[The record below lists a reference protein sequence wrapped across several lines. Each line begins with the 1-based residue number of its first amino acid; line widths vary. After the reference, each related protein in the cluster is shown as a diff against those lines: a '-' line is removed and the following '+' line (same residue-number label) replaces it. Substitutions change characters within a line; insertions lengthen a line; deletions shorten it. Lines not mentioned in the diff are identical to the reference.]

1 MPKETFKIEGTG
13 TLDIS
18 QIKSSINQIQSTF
31 SKIKLDDNLS
41 KSFKE
46 TFNELENQINKFNS
60 KMEQGFQTKGDV
72 TGLEK
77 NVKTINNLLKQL
89 DNNLNEVKKVNL
101 DENIK
106 ISSKTLNT
114 LKTLDTQID
123 NVQQSI
129 NTLNA
134 SKLQQ
139 VVDALGQLK
148 TKGAKTAGQGILEA
162 FNSSDIKKA
171 IELTDE
177 LIATQQ
183 RYENQVKKSGKSTT
197 NIKANLTALGQLKD
211 VFDDLTSESK
221 KFNDSIDQL
230 NTQKTQLLS
239 SEVTNLKT
247 DFEQAAN
254 SAEQL
259 GNAIRQQANASVDAA
274 DSQRILNNELDEV
287 RGNLTNFFSLANGID
302 LFRDAVRS
310 AIDTIKELD
319 ATMTEA
325 ATVTDFS
332 VADMWDRLPSYS
344 QEASALGA
352 KINDLYAAT
361 TLYLQQGLEANEA
374 QAVGIETMKMSR
386 IASMDAAAGTDL
398 MTAALRGFNMEL
410 NEVSAQRINDVYS
423 ELAAVTAADT
433 AEIGTAMS
441 KTASIASSANMEFE
455 VTAALLSQIIETT
468 REAPETA
475 GTAMK
480 TIIARFTEVKELF
493 DQGLLEGTD
502 SEGQEISINKIDTAL
517 QTVGISLKDFLTG
530 ARGLDDILLELA
542 SKWDGLDLA
551 TQRYIATTAAGSRQ
565 QSRFLAMMGD
575 YDRTMQLVDAAYN
588 STGASQEQFEK
599 TLDSLEA
606 KLNQLKNA
614 WDLFTMGIANNQL
627 IKGAIDLLTDFI
639 NGINNLADSLG
650 PVGGAITR
658 VIAAFL
664 GFQVVK
670 NVLQN
675 VFSGL
680 VNTFSTSA
688 LEKKAARAGM
698 TVAERFNEGL
708 ERGFSKTTFD
718 GAIEAKIKMDNIN
731 EASNQLK
738 QLIKNADN
746 GIVSLEQ
753 FGDRVNYVF
762 SSIKGDSAAIQ
773 TLGNSLKTDLLN
785 QLESFNNTADPA
797 FKQLKQTIESLA
809 NASSLDEIKQKIQ
822 QINQEVAQLN
832 KTSGA
837 NLNLKIDSK
846 SVKTIN
852 KDFSDLTTKTAQA
865 ASGISDFGSLLSHFG
880 GAVGKVGLQI
890 TGLGSIFMDLV
901 GVVGTVKGLF
911 DGLAASS
918 AVTLASITSLLGPII
933 AVAAALAAVAA
944 IGFAS
949 WYFSEGE
956 TLKRQLKE
964 AQELTEATASAAEDA
979 QAAYDEVIS
988 AFDSYHTARDAL
1000 SDLTE
1005 GTYEWKE
1012 ALLEVNSQVLDLIA
1026 KYPELAQYVTR
1037 GENGNLEISEEGENQ
1052 LIERQQ
1058 RSVAATT
1065 TANLS
1070 AQVSEKQAQQDQTYY
1085 DLQQLINKNSYAG
1098 IAANSKE
1105 VLDLYNTNPDAFV
1118 ANKTF
1123 NASNLSSATDEELIG
1138 LFKQYVV
1145 PMAGASGLEEY
1156 LKYDAQTNSYDVKEG
1171 YEKEVA
1177 DALRDS
1183 NSNAGN
1189 YLAYTA
1195 GYQDLTLYSDELF
1208 KLADGMVSN
1217 AQGLINIAPQL
1228 GEFSAATLEAESTI
1242 DGLIDTMLSTNVDS
1256 NVLNDEF
1263 GDSLTDAYSDIVKE
1277 SMRTDVSDL
1286 AQQLKDENDLGQL
1299 QDMYADVFEIPKDQI
1314 NENIR
1319 EDEEALANAIASFQI
1334 SESYATKIEEIF
1346 DTISKATDQSA
1357 KTAAQN
1363 MFTAISGNF
1372 EQMSEESKQALM
1384 DLDTSD
1390 ADALFEY
1397 VSNIM
1402 SSLGYTINDSGII
1415 EELGISLEDLTNH
1428 FGNAIDRL
1436 RQEEVS
1442 VNDALGLQIA
1452 KNGTFR
1458 QTNNSQDVLSDLIQL
1473 DTQQKSNIASLAEQI
1488 RAGLGGASSSNFM
1501 EGAIEIYA
1509 DGTKAAQEAME
1520 GIFLDV
1526 DFSNPI
1532 QAFGALQEAIQST
1545 ESDVSA
1551 LGQSMLITSGD
1562 AVSTASQF
1570 QYFLKSADFSEM
1582 NDQLEDFVE
1591 ENGKITPDNVEEL
1604 ANSCSSLKQMLD
1616 QTGISAST
1624 AAGIINGIYVGDL
1637 GIDDL
1642 TDSLIIALSAF
1653 GKFDSVVD
1661 NAFNTIENFDPG
1673 RDTGEIG
1680 DWVNEAADTVIEMY
1694 DNGEYGNEQLQNY
1707 LKLLFG
1713 EDQWDAALLA
1723 ADGKLDQVEGQFVD
1737 RLRILEGN
1745 LYGAWHELASSEQ
1758 YQTQLSEYNA
1768 AQGTNIQ
1775 ISELSDGSIELLT
1788 NGATT
1793 DQVVQGLMEAY
1804 NISKEYAEMLLTDFY
1819 NFSGD
1824 LKTELAANDWAAGI
1838 SDYVKAREV
1847 TTMSTNAKG
1856 QTSQVTTPV
1865 FSDKEIRT
1873 IAAQTGQTE
1882 FDIWS
1887 DIANELGVVTTGL
1900 TSVSQIQSAI
1910 GEKGKVIKLLDSEGN
1925 LLEIGAIKE
1934 QLNTTFG
1941 SESMNGLWIGAFAGL
1956 REEGTIALEDIQATL
1971 SSLGLDDATIAKLTG
1986 EAVQAMRASGDDTTI
2001 TVNGVEISEEE
2012 EASLSTSMQTT
2023 LENGAENADMSIL
2036 GDTISE
2042 AITSGITGTDD
2053 STWFSGLS
2061 TAAQTN
2067 IESAYTIISG
2077 KSEEIASAVSED
2089 TEAMSSSYADATQ
2102 SMSDSMSTAAGL
2114 INGSLTSI
2122 SDQATTSKGSVDNLQ
2137 TSISN
2142 LTGKTVT
2149 VKANLSTNYSGF
2161 RLAGNTFSVE
2171 WFASG
2176 STGLKKDTLGVV
2188 GDGGG
2193 PELIL
2198 SKDGNVRLGGVGGAE
2213 LTQLE
2218 KGDQIYTA
2226 KETKDL
2232 LGGKTNVD
2240 IPKFATGYRKPNSQT
2255 QTGWSGSSSSSSSS
2269 SSGSSYT
2276 PPSSSSSSASSVAEE
2291 EEEIWENTFDWL
2303 YNLTEKI
2310 SEALRE
2316 QTRIE
2321 RQYNKILKDRFGTS
2335 ADLLQNV
2342 YDQIAALEYQAEL
2355 EKEMIERRT
2364 EEMNKLMKDNSDL
2377 NKYAIYNWD
2386 AQTIEINWDE
2396 IDKVTDVDLGERIED
2411 YISELEE
2418 IQDELDQAND
2428 SLFDIEDSLED
2439 LEDIGKEDFFDFE
2452 NRVMDAL
2459 VNYYQEQIDELS
2471 LIDESINDT
2480 NSKLINSI
2488 QNSVNQMRQQR
2499 ENERTEEELAEKERR
2514 LAYLRQDTSGANQLE
2529 IKQLEEEL
2537 AQGQESY
2544 TDSLV
2549 DQKIQELQ
2557 DQNDYAAE
2565 QRQLQIELAQAALDT
2580 AQQNGDLWKNVQE
2593 LIKSGTDSLGKLITG
2608 SQLDQI
2614 LKRAESWEALSNMQK
2629 MEWLKGIEQALK
2641 VSGQYY
2647 EKETDDVYGVS
2658 YDPNADYTAL
2668 ILDMLASGNIDYHQ
2682 LAVWEQQRN
2691 AKIINEGLDYPLRFE
2706 YIDYLDDFDPNVDYM
2721 QRIMDYLA
2729 EGDYLMAAISQ
2740 YQRNRKI
2747 KELGLDYDLEYDLY
2761 PYLFLNDGNNPFL
2774 DYRDYVVDYE
2784 GYRPEKPYTLDTYS
2798 SGYNLRTSV
2807 MPTYG
2812 TETYYQNSGDNYYEV
2827 HIQVDS
2833 LSNDYDVDQ
2842 LARKV
2847 EQQINENAR
2856 YRNVN
2861 AINRLR

>member
-77 NVKTINNLLKQL
+77 NVKTINSLLKQL
-89 DNNLNEVKKVNL
+89 DNNLSEVKKVNL

-106 ISSKTLNT
+106 ISSKTLNA
-114 LKTLDTQID
+114 LKTLDTEIE

-129 NTLNA
+129 NALNA

-139 VVDALGQLK
+139 VVNALGQLK

-162 FNSSDIKKA
+162 FNSNDIEKA
-171 IELTDE
+171 IQLTDE

-183 RYENQVKKSGKSTT
+183 RYESQVKKSGKSTT
-197 NIKANLTALGQLKD
+197 NIEANLTALGQLKD

-247 DFEQAAN
+247 DFEQASN

-274 DSQRILNNELDEV
+274 NSQRILNNELDEV
-287 RGNLTNFFSLANGID
+287 KGNLTNFFSLANGID

-344 QEASALGA
+344 EEASALGA

-410 NEVSAQRINDVYS
+410 NEVSAQRVNDVYS

-433 AEIGTAMS
+433 EEIGIAMS

-542 SKWDGLDLA
+542 SKWDSLDLA

-599 TLDSLEA
+599 TLDSLES

-680 VNTFSTSA
+680 VNTFSTSG
-688 LEKKAARAGM
+688 LETRAQKAGM
-698 TVAERFNEGL
+698 SVGERWRQGVENGASKLDLNKNLDEALKKINILRNTQKRLTIFGDSQHGLLDKSFNSLVDNVEGL
-708 ERGFSKTTFD
+708 FGPLERVD
-718 GAIEAKIKMDNIN
+718 GAIASVGTSLREDLLSQLSKVRGNGESTFNGLRQSIERLGDVTSLDQLKTSLQEVQAEAKALNETMAMQNTGRAVHFSFNANSVTKIN
-731 EASNQLK
+731 S
-738 QLIKNADN
+738 
-746 GIVSLEQ
+746 G
-753 FGDRVNYVF
+753 
-762 SSIKGDSAAIQ
+762 
-773 TLGNSLKTDLLN
+773 LKT
-785 QLESFNNTADPA
+785 TA
-797 FKQLKQTIESLA
+797 KV
-809 NASSLDEIKQKIQ
+809 
-822 QINQEVAQLN
+822 VAQ
-832 KTSGA
+832 TATG
-837 NLNLKIDSK
+837 I
-846 SVKTIN
+846 T
-852 KDFSDLTTKTAQA
+852 DL
-865 ASGISDFGSLLSHFG
+865 GSLLSAFG
-880 GAVGKVGLQI
+880 GTAAKVGSQI
-890 TGLGSIFMDLV
+890 TGLGIMFGDIV
-901 GVVGTVKGLF
+901 GIIGTVKGV
-911 DGLAASS
+911 LA
-918 AVTLASITSLLGPII
+918 TLKVQAELTGVSLGAMLIPILG
-933 AVAAALAAVAA
+933 VAAALAALAG
-944 IGFAS
+944 IGFAA
-949 WYFSEGE
+949 WYFSD
-956 TLKRQLKE
+956 
-964 AQELTEATASAAEDA
+964 AQKTAREMEKLQTATEAADAAAEEA
-979 QAAYDEVIS
+979 TKAYEDLVS
-988 AFDSYHTARDAL
+988 AFDSYNNAVTALDEL
-1000 SDLTE
+1000 VV
-1005 GTYEWKE
+1005 GTQEWKQ
-1012 ALLEVNSQVLDLIA
+1012 ALMEVNQQVLSLLDS
-1026 KYPELAQYVTR
+1026 YPELAQYVTR
-1037 GENGNLEISEEGENQ
+1037 GENGQLQISEEGQQVSTQSKLDAQNAAFSMQANTSINQ
-1052 LIERQQ
+1052 LQFDYEQDVKRVQKQLDSISLGGSYDIQNLVGLYEENPNIFARREFTSSDYSSASANELVQLATQYFGKLNTGLELNQFMERDENGALRVIEGMQDEL
-1058 RSVAATT
+1058 VAALSQGAP
-1065 TANLS
+1065 TAAAYQL
-1070 AQVSEKQAQQDQTYY
+1070 E
-1085 DLQQLINKNSYAG
+1085 QLIG
-1098 IAANSKE
+1098 
-1105 VLDLYNTNPDAFV
+1105 
-1118 ANKTF
+1118 
-1123 NASNLSSATDEELIG
+1123 
-1138 LFKQYVV
+1138 
-1145 PMAGASGLEEY
+1145 SG
-1156 LKYDAQTNSYDVKEG
+1156 Q
-1171 YEKEVA
+1171 
-1177 DALRDS
+1177 
-1183 NSNAGN
+1183 
-1189 YLAYTA
+1189 AYM
-1195 GYQDLTLYSDELF
+1195 YSDELSTLANTYSMDINELANLEGAIAGLSSAALSTEESIEGLTNTMIGNKIDPSILEDELGQQITDIF
-1208 KLADGMVSN
+1208 TNVAAQDRENEIELEASELRSKFSKEELQDLYAEALEIGPEQIDESIRDNKELLSEAIAADNYSGEIASQVTEFYDNIVQKGSESAKTFLDILSQNFDDLKDIDLESLSTDEQQQKFLEKVASDLGYVTESGAADIERLASALGITIEDLASSFSDSIDIVEEQQKKTSKDLLTSMLGSGAFSNSQDMLNVLNNLSLGQKEQTVSMIDNVSPLGDQAVNTIWQVMPELSADASSFEEAQSLVNSLDFNNSIIAASQLKQGMDSADTSVAKLSQGLLEVGDSALNSGAQFQYLLSSADFTDINEQLDDFIEENGSISASNIKEVAKESDLLSSYLAQGEVDANALAKALTAIKVNNVDPSGFTDRVLEALSAVTTTDEVLSHMQETINNFSPGIDSGAGMDFLTEQHEALKEFADNYEYGNQQFQGIISQIFGSEAVATVLASEDPETAFNGYITKLGNWVQGNGYGFWNQVGLGEIVLDGVATQLDAEGNVILGQIDQKTGEFSDTVSLTTEQMLQSIMTGAGVTYDTAEMLLANFLSHSTDLAKQLGQNDFQAAVDELLTPMRNLGTEAEGVWTITQTELEAFAVSMGTTVDEVYATLQQKAAEKNGTVKVVDWFDESGAQLMGQDLVDQIYSQLDVVDGKELLMKLNVDTSQGAANVDELSAKLADLGLNEEQINSTLDTLAANAQTKLSQEVEIPVKTTLEDGSETITMDTVTVTADSVEGLDAAVNAALEAANYNLVSESIINQDFSAVGTNLEDILNTAATNAATNLGAKVNAVTFESKTISVTPVLTQSRLTVYVDEVVTSDASN
-1217 AQGLINIAPQL
+1217 AQGTGPSGFYRTGTSLV
-1228 GEFSAATLEAESTI
+1228 GEEGRELVQTI
-1242 DGLIDTMLSTNVDS
+1242 DGQ
-1256 NVLNDEF
+1256 
-1263 GDSLTDAYSDIVKE
+1263 AYLVGTQGPEIVPLQRGDIVYSNPETEKIL
-1277 SMRTDVSDL
+1277 T
-1286 AQQLKDENDLGQL
+1286 
-1299 QDMYADVFEIPKDQI
+1299 PKKHKT
-1314 NENIR
+1314 
-1319 EDEEALANAIASFQI
+1319 I
-1334 SESYATKIEEIF
+1334 SRYATGKW
-1346 DTISKATDQSA
+1346 
-1357 KTAAQN
+1357 N
-1363 MFTAISGNF
+1363 
-1372 EQMSEESKQALM
+1372 
-1384 DLDTSD
+1384 TSD
-1390 ADALFEY
+1390 KNQVWY
-1397 VSNIM
+1397 
-1402 SSLGYTINDSGII
+1402 
-1415 EELGISLEDLTNH
+1415 
-1428 FGNAIDRL
+1428 GN
-1436 RQEEVS
+1436 
-1442 VNDALGLQIA
+1442 
-1452 KNGTFR
+1452 
-1458 QTNNSQDVLSDLIQL
+1458 
-1473 DTQQKSNIASLAEQI
+1473 
-1488 RAGLGGASSSNFM
+1488 SSS
-1501 EGAIEIYA
+1501 
-1509 DGTKAAQEAME
+1509 
-1520 GIFLDV
+1520 
-1526 DFSNPI
+1526 
-1532 QAFGALQEAIQST
+1532 
-1545 ESDVSA
+1545 
-1551 LGQSMLITSGD
+1551 
-1562 AVSTASQF
+1562 
-1570 QYFLKSADFSEM
+1570 
-1582 NDQLEDFVE
+1582 
-1591 ENGKITPDNVEEL
+1591 
-1604 ANSCSSLKQMLD
+1604 
-1616 QTGISAST
+1616 
-1624 AAGIINGIYVGDL
+1624 
-1637 GIDDL
+1637 
-1642 TDSLIIALSAF
+1642 
-1653 GKFDSVVD
+1653 
-1661 NAFNTIENFDPG
+1661 
-1673 RDTGEIG
+1673 
-1680 DWVNEAADTVIEMY
+1680 
-1694 DNGEYGNEQLQNY
+1694 
-1707 LKLLFG
+1707 
-1713 EDQWDAALLA
+1713 
-1723 ADGKLDQVEGQFVD
+1723 
-1737 RLRILEGN
+1737 
-1745 LYGAWHELASSEQ
+1745 
-1758 YQTQLSEYNA
+1758 
-1768 AQGTNIQ
+1768 
-1775 ISELSDGSIELLT
+1775 
-1788 NGATT
+1788 
-1793 DQVVQGLMEAY
+1793 
-1804 NISKEYAEMLLTDFY
+1804 
-1819 NFSGD
+1819 
-1824 LKTELAANDWAAGI
+1824 
-1838 SDYVKAREV
+1838 
-1847 TTMSTNAKG
+1847 
-1856 QTSQVTTPV
+1856 
-1865 FSDKEIRT
+1865 
-1873 IAAQTGQTE
+1873 
-1882 FDIWS
+1882 
-1887 DIANELGVVTTGL
+1887 
-1900 TSVSQIQSAI
+1900 
-1910 GEKGKVIKLLDSEGN
+1910 
-1925 LLEIGAIKE
+1925 
-1934 QLNTTFG
+1934 
-1941 SESMNGLWIGAFAGL
+1941 
-1956 REEGTIALEDIQATL
+1956 
-1971 SSLGLDDATIAKLTG
+1971 
-1986 EAVQAMRASGDDTTI
+1986 
-2001 TVNGVEISEEE
+2001 
-2012 EASLSTSMQTT
+2012 
-2023 LENGAENADMSIL
+2023 
-2036 GDTISE
+2036 
-2042 AITSGITGTDD
+2042 
-2053 STWFSGLS
+2053 
-2061 TAAQTN
+2061 
-2067 IESAYTIISG
+2067 
-2077 KSEEIASAVSED
+2077 
-2089 TEAMSSSYADATQ
+2089 
-2102 SMSDSMSTAAGL
+2102 
-2114 INGSLTSI
+2114 
-2122 SDQATTSKGSVDNLQ
+2122 
-2137 TSISN
+2137 
-2142 LTGKTVT
+2142 
-2149 VKANLSTNYSGF
+2149 
-2161 RLAGNTFSVE
+2161 
-2171 WFASG
+2171 SG
-2176 STGLKKDTLGVV
+2176 S
-2188 GDGGG
+2188 
-2193 PELIL
+2193 
-2198 SKDGNVRLGGVGGAE
+2198 
-2213 LTQLE
+2213 
-2218 KGDQIYTA
+2218 
-2226 KETKDL
+2226 
-2232 LGGKTNVD
+2232 
-2240 IPKFATGYRKPNSQT
+2240 
-2255 QTGWSGSSSSSSSS
+2255 SGSSSSSSG
-2269 SSGSSYT
+2269 SGSSKT
-2276 PPSSSSSSASSVAEE
+2276 SSAAEE

-2316 QTRIE
+2316 QIRIE

-2364 EEMNKLMKDNSDL
+2364 EEMNKLMKDNLDL

-2428 SLFDIEDSLED
+2428 SLFDIEDSLGD

-2614 LKRAESWEALSNMQK
+2614 LKKAESWEALSNMQK
-2629 MEWLKGIEQALK
+2629 MDWLKGIEQALK
-2641 VSGQYY
+2641 VSTQYY

-2658 YDPNADYTAL
+2658 YDPNIDYTAL
-2668 ILDMLASGNIDYHQ
+2668 ILDMLASGNVDYHQ

-2691 AKIINEGLDYPLRFE
+2691 AKIINEDLDYPLRFE
-2706 YIDYLDDFDPNVDYM
+2706 YIDYLDDFDPNVDYT
-2721 QRIMDYLA
+2721 QRIIDYLA

-2784 GYRPEKPYTLDTYS
+2784 GYRPEGPYTLDTYS
-2798 SGYNLRTSV
+2798 SGYNLRTST

-2812 TETYYQNSGDNYYEV
+2812 AETYYQNSGDNYYEV

>member
-77 NVKTINNLLKQL
+77 NVKVINNLLKQL
-89 DNNLNEVKKVNL
+89 DSNLSEVRKVNL

-114 LKTLDTQID
+114 LKTLDTQI
-123 NVQQSI
+123 NEVQQNI

-139 VVDALGQLK
+139 VVDALSKLK
-148 TKGAKTAGQGILEA
+148 SKGAKTAGQGILEA
-162 FNSSDIKKA
+162 FNSNDVKEA
-171 IELTDE
+171 IQLTDE
-177 LIATQQ
+177 LIAAQK
-183 RYENQVKKSGKSTT
+183 RYEAQVTKAGKKTP
-197 NIKANLTALGQLKD
+197 NITANLNALDELKKVFNQL
-211 VFDDLTSESK
+211 TEESQEY
-221 KFNDSIDQL
+221 NDEINNL
-230 NTQKTQLLS
+230 NTQKVQLLS
-239 SEVTNLKT
+239 NEVTNLKT
-247 DFEQAAN
+247 DFEQASN

-274 DSQRILNNELDEV
+274 NSQRILNNELDEV
-287 RGNLTNFFSLANGID
+287 KGNLTNFFSLANGID

-410 NEVSAQRINDVYS
+410 NEVSAQRVNDVYS

-433 AEIGTAMS
+433 EEIGIAMS

-480 TIIARFTEVKELF
+480 TIIARFTEVKDLF
-493 DQGLLEGTD
+493 DQGMLEGTD

-542 SKWDGLDLA
+542 SKWDSLDLA

-680 VNTFSTSA
+680 VNTFSTSG
-688 LEKKAARAGM
+688 LETRAQKAGM
-698 TVAERFNEGL
+698 SIGERWRQGVENGASKLDLNKNLDEALKKINILRNTQKRLTIFGDSQHGLLDKSFNSLVSNVEGL
-708 ERGFSKTTFD
+708 FGPLERVDGAIASVGNSLREDLLSQLSKVRGNGESTFD
-718 GAIEAKIKMDNIN
+718 GLRQSIEKLGNVTSLDQLKTSLQEVQAEAKALNETMAMQNTGRAVHFSFNANSVTKIN
-731 EASNQLK
+731 S
-738 QLIKNADN
+738 
-746 GIVSLEQ
+746 G
-753 FGDRVNYVF
+753 
-762 SSIKGDSAAIQ
+762 
-773 TLGNSLKTDLLN
+773 LKT
-785 QLESFNNTADPA
+785 TA
-797 FKQLKQTIESLA
+797 KV
-809 NASSLDEIKQKIQ
+809 
-822 QINQEVAQLN
+822 VAQ
-832 KTSGA
+832 TATG
-837 NLNLKIDSK
+837 I
-846 SVKTIN
+846 T
-852 KDFSDLTTKTAQA
+852 DL
-865 ASGISDFGSLLSHFG
+865 GSLLSAFG
-880 GAVGKVGLQI
+880 GTAAKVGSQI
-890 TGLGSIFMDLV
+890 TGLGIMFGDIV
-901 GVVGTVKGLF
+901 GIIGTVKGV
-911 DGLAASS
+911 LA
-918 AVTLASITSLLGPII
+918 TLKVQAEFTGISLGSMLIPILG
-933 AVAAALAAVAA
+933 VAAALAALAG
-944 IGFAS
+944 IGFAA
-949 WYFSEGE
+949 WYFSD
-956 TLKRQLKE
+956 
-964 AQELTEATASAAEDA
+964 AQKTAREMEKLQTATEAADAAAEDA
-979 QAAYDEVIS
+979 TKAYEELVS
-988 AFDSYHTARDAL
+988 AFDSYNNAVTALDEL
-1000 SDLTE
+1000 VV
-1005 GTYEWKE
+1005 GTQEWKQ
-1012 ALLEVNSQVLDLIA
+1012 ALMEVNQQVLSLLDS
-1026 KYPELAQYVTR
+1026 YPELAQYVTR
-1037 GENGNLEISEEGENQ
+1037 GENGQLQISEEGQQVSTQNKLDAQNTAFAMQANASINQ
-1052 LIERQQ
+1052 LQFDYEQNVKRVQKQLDSISLGGSYNIQDLVSLYEENPSIFARKEFTSSDYSSASAEDLVQLATQYFDKLNTGLELNRFMERDENGALQVIEGMQDEL
-1058 RSVAATT
+1058 VAALSQGAP
-1065 TANLS
+1065 TAAAYQL
-1070 AQVSEKQAQQDQTYY
+1070 E
-1085 DLQQLINKNSYAG
+1085 QLIG
-1098 IAANSKE
+1098 
-1105 VLDLYNTNPDAFV
+1105 
-1118 ANKTF
+1118 
-1123 NASNLSSATDEELIG
+1123 
-1138 LFKQYVV
+1138 
-1145 PMAGASGLEEY
+1145 SG
-1156 LKYDAQTNSYDVKEG
+1156 Q
-1171 YEKEVA
+1171 
-1177 DALRDS
+1177 
-1183 NSNAGN
+1183 
-1189 YLAYTA
+1189 AYM
-1195 GYQDLTLYSDELF
+1195 YSDELSSLANTYSMDINELANLEGAIAGLSSAALSTEESIEGLTNTMIGNKIDPSILEDELGQQITDIF
-1208 KLADGMVSN
+1208 TNVAAQDRENDIELEASELRSKFSKEELQDLYADALEITPEQIDESIKDNKELLSEAIAADNYSDEIASQVTEFYDNIVQKSSESARTFLDILSQDFDDLKDIDIESLSTDEQQQEFLEKVASDLGYVTDTGAADIERLALALGIGIEDLTSSFSDSIDIVEEQQKKTSKDLLTSMLGSGAFSNSQDMLNVLNNLSLEQKEQTVSMIDNVSPLGDQAVNTIWQVMPELSADASSFEEAQSLINSLDFNNPIIAASQLKQGMDSADTSVAKLSQDLLEVGDSALNSGAQFQYLLSSADFTDINEQLDDFIEENGSISATNIKEIAKESDLLSDYLSQGEVDANALAKALTAIKVNDVDPSGFTDRVLEALSAVTTTDEVLSHMQETIDDFSPGIDSGAGIDFLTEQHEALKEFADSYEYGNQQFQGIISQIFGSEAVASALASEDPAAAFNGYITKLGAWVQGNGYGFWNQVGLGEIVLDGVAAQFDAEGNVILGQIDQKTGEFSDTVSLTTEQMLQSIMTGAGVTYDTAEMLLANFLSHSTDMAKQLGQNDFQAAVDELLTPMRNLGTEAEGIWTITQAELEAFAVSTGSTVDEVYATLQQKAAEKNGTVKVVDWFDESGAQLMGQELVDQIYSQLDVENGRELLMKLNIDTSEGYANVEELSSKLAELGLNEEQINSALDSLAANAQTKLSQEVEIPVKTTLEDGSEIVTIDTVTVTSDSVQGLDAAVNAALEAANYDLVSESIINQDFSAVGTSLEEILSTAATNAAADLGAKVNAVTFESKTISVTPYLTQERLTVYVDEVVTSDASN
-1217 AQGLINIAPQL
+1217 AQGTGPSGFYKTGTSLV
-1228 GEFSAATLEAESTI
+1228 GEEGRELVQTSNGQAYLVGTQGPEIVPLQKGDVVYSNPETEKILTPKSHKTI
-1242 DGLIDTMLSTNVDS
+1242 PRYGTGKWN
-1256 NVLNDEF
+1256 
-1263 GDSLTDAYSDIVKE
+1263 
-1277 SMRTDVSDL
+1277 
-1286 AQQLKDENDLGQL
+1286 
-1299 QDMYADVFEIPKDQI
+1299 
-1314 NENIR
+1314 
-1319 EDEEALANAIASFQI
+1319 
-1334 SESYATKIEEIF
+1334 
-1346 DTISKATDQSA
+1346 
-1357 KTAAQN
+1357 
-1363 MFTAISGNF
+1363 
-1372 EQMSEESKQALM
+1372 
-1384 DLDTSD
+1384 TSD
-1390 ADALFEY
+1390 K
-1397 VSNIM
+1397 N
-1402 SSLGYTINDSGII
+1402 
-1415 EELGISLEDLTNH
+1415 
-1428 FGNAIDRL
+1428 
-1436 RQEEVS
+1436 
-1442 VNDALGLQIA
+1442 QIW
-1452 KNGTFR
+1452 
-1458 QTNNSQDVLSDLIQL
+1458 
-1473 DTQQKSNIASLAEQI
+1473 
-1488 RAGLGGASSSNFM
+1488 
-1501 EGAIEIYA
+1501 
-1509 DGTKAAQEAME
+1509 
-1520 GIFLDV
+1520 
-1526 DFSNPI
+1526 
-1532 QAFGALQEAIQST
+1532 
-1545 ESDVSA
+1545 
-1551 LGQSMLITSGD
+1551 
-1562 AVSTASQF
+1562 
-1570 QYFLKSADFSEM
+1570 
-1582 NDQLEDFVE
+1582 
-1591 ENGKITPDNVEEL
+1591 
-1604 ANSCSSLKQMLD
+1604 
-1616 QTGISAST
+1616 TGS
-1624 AAGIINGIYVGDL
+1624 
-1637 GIDDL
+1637 
-1642 TDSLIIALSAF
+1642 
-1653 GKFDSVVD
+1653 
-1661 NAFNTIENFDPG
+1661 
-1673 RDTGEIG
+1673 
-1680 DWVNEAADTVIEMY
+1680 
-1694 DNGEYGNEQLQNY
+1694 
-1707 LKLLFG
+1707 
-1713 EDQWDAALLA
+1713 
-1723 ADGKLDQVEGQFVD
+1723 
-1737 RLRILEGN
+1737 
-1745 LYGAWHELASSEQ
+1745 
-1758 YQTQLSEYNA
+1758 
-1768 AQGTNIQ
+1768 
-1775 ISELSDGSIELLT
+1775 
-1788 NGATT
+1788 
-1793 DQVVQGLMEAY
+1793 
-1804 NISKEYAEMLLTDFY
+1804 
-1819 NFSGD
+1819 
-1824 LKTELAANDWAAGI
+1824 
-1838 SDYVKAREV
+1838 
-1847 TTMSTNAKG
+1847 
-1856 QTSQVTTPV
+1856 
-1865 FSDKEIRT
+1865 
-1873 IAAQTGQTE
+1873 
-1882 FDIWS
+1882 
-1887 DIANELGVVTTGL
+1887 
-1900 TSVSQIQSAI
+1900 
-1910 GEKGKVIKLLDSEGN
+1910 
-1925 LLEIGAIKE
+1925 
-1934 QLNTTFG
+1934 
-1941 SESMNGLWIGAFAGL
+1941 
-1956 REEGTIALEDIQATL
+1956 
-1971 SSLGLDDATIAKLTG
+1971 
-1986 EAVQAMRASGDDTTI
+1986 
-2001 TVNGVEISEEE
+2001 
-2012 EASLSTSMQTT
+2012 
-2023 LENGAENADMSIL
+2023 
-2036 GDTISE
+2036 
-2042 AITSGITGTDD
+2042 
-2053 STWFSGLS
+2053 
-2061 TAAQTN
+2061 
-2067 IESAYTIISG
+2067 
-2077 KSEEIASAVSED
+2077 
-2089 TEAMSSSYADATQ
+2089 
-2102 SMSDSMSTAAGL
+2102 
-2114 INGSLTSI
+2114 
-2122 SDQATTSKGSVDNLQ
+2122 
-2137 TSISN
+2137 
-2142 LTGKTVT
+2142 
-2149 VKANLSTNYSGF
+2149 
-2161 RLAGNTFSVE
+2161 
-2171 WFASG
+2171 
-2176 STGLKKDTLGVV
+2176 
-2188 GDGGG
+2188 
-2193 PELIL
+2193 
-2198 SKDGNVRLGGVGGAE
+2198 
-2213 LTQLE
+2213 
-2218 KGDQIYTA
+2218 
-2226 KETKDL
+2226 
-2232 LGGKTNVD
+2232 
-2240 IPKFATGYRKPNSQT
+2240 
-2255 QTGWSGSSSSSSSS
+2255 SSSSSSSS

-2276 PPSSSSSSASSVAEE
+2276 PPSSSSSSASSAAEE

-2386 AQTIEINWDE
+2386 AQTVEINWDE

-2629 MEWLKGIEQALK
+2629 MDWLKGIEQALK
-2641 VSGQYY
+2641 VSTQYY

-2658 YDPNADYTAL
+2658 YDPNVDYTAL
-2668 ILDMLASGNIDYHQ
+2668 ILDMLASGNVDYHQ
-2682 LAVWEQQRN
+2682 LAIWEQQRN
-2691 AKIINEGLDYPLRFE
+2691 AKIINEDLDYPLRFE
-2706 YIDYLDDFDPNVDYM
+2706 YINYLDDFDPNVDYT
-2721 QRIMDYLA
+2721 QRIIDYLA

-2747 KELGLDYDLEYDLY
+2747 QELGLDYDLEYDLY

-2784 GYRPEKPYTLDTYS
+2784 GYRPERPYTLDTYS
-2798 SGYNLRTSV
+2798 SGYNLRTTT

-2812 TETYYQNSGDNYYEV
+2812 AETYYQNSGDNYYEV

>member
-46 TFNELENQINKFNS
+46 TFNELENQISKFNS
-60 KMEQGFQTKGDV
+60 KMERGFQTKGDV

-77 NVKTINNLLKQL
+77 NAKTINSLLKQL
-89 DNNLNEVKKVNL
+89 DNNLSEIKKINL

-106 ISSKTLNT
+106 ISSKTLNA
-114 LKTLDTQID
+114 LKTLDTQIGD
-123 NVQQSI
+123 VQKSI
-129 NTLNA
+129 NELNA

-148 TKGAKTAGQGILEA
+148 TKGAKTAGRDILEA
-162 FNSSDIKKA
+162 FNSNDIKKA
-171 IELTDE
+171 IQLTDE

-183 RYENQVKKSGKSTT
+183 RYESQVKKSGKSTT
-197 NIKANLTALGQLKD
+197 NIKANLTALEDLKK
-211 VFDDLTSESK
+211 VFNNLTEESK

-259 GNAIRQQANASVDAA
+259 GTAIRQQANASVDAA
-274 DSQRILNNELDEV
+274 NSQRILNNELDEV
-287 RGNLTNFFSLANGID
+287 KGNLTNFFSLANGID

-344 QEASALGA
+344 EEASALGA

-361 TLYLQQGLEANEA
+361 TLYLQQGLNANEA

-410 NEVSAQRINDVYS
+410 NEVSAQRVNDVYS

-433 AEIGTAMS
+433 EEIGTAMS
-441 KTASIASSANMEFE
+441 KTASIAANANMEFE
-455 VTAALLSQIIETT
+455 VTAAFLSQIIETT

-542 SKWDGLDLA
+542 SKWDSLDLA

-599 TLDSLEA
+599 TLDSLES

-698 TVAERFNEGL
+698 TVAERFNEKL

-738 QLIKNADN
+738 QLVKNADN

-753 FGDRVNYVF
+753 FGDRVNYIF

-785 QLESFNNTADPA
+785 QLKSFNNTADPA

-901 GVVGTVKGLF
+901 GVIGTVKGLF

-1000 SDLTE
+1000 NDLTE

-1123 NASNLSSATDEELIG
+1123 NANNLSSATDEELIG

-1183 NSNAGN
+1183 NSDAGN

-1263 GDSLTDAYSDIVKE
+1263 GDSLTDAYSEIVKE

-1346 DTISKATDQSA
+1346 DTISKTTDQSA
-1357 KTAAQN
+1357 KNAAQD
-1363 MFTAISGNF
+1363 MFTTISGNF
-1372 EQMSEESKQALM
+1372 EQLSEKSKQALM

-1390 ADALFEY
+1390 ADALSNY

-1402 SSLGYTINDSGII
+1402 DSLGYTINDSGVI

-1591 ENGKITPDNVEEL
+1591 ENGKITSSNVEEL

-1616 QTGISAST
+1616 QTGMSASV
-1624 AAGIINGIYVGDL
+1624 AANIINGIYVGDL
-1637 GIDDL
+1637 GVDDL

-1653 GKFDSVVD
+1653 GKFESVVD

-1673 RDTGEIG
+1673 RDTGEVG
-1680 DWVNEAADTVIEMY
+1680 DWVNNVADTVIEMY

-1713 EDQWDAALLA
+1713 EDQWRDALLA
-1723 ADGKLDQVEGQFVD
+1723 ANGQLDQVEAQFVD

-1745 LYGAWHELASSEQ
+1745 LYGAWHELATSEQ

-1804 NISKEYAEMLLTDFY
+1804 DISKEYAEMLLTDFY

-1824 LKTELAANDWAAGI
+1824 LKTELNANDWAAGI

-1847 TTMSTNAKG
+1847 TTMSTNAEG

-1900 TSVSQIQSAI
+1900 KSVSDIQNAI
-1910 GEKGKVIKLLDSEGN
+1910 GEKGKVIKLLDSKGN
-1925 LLEIGAIKE
+1925 LLEIGAIRD
-1934 QLNTTFG
+1934 QLNATFG

-1971 SSLGLDDATIAKLTG
+1971 SNLGLDDATIAKLTG
-1986 EAVQAMRASGDDTTI
+1986 EAVQAMRASGDDTVI

-2012 EASLSTSMQTT
+2012 EANLSTTMQTT

-2102 SMSDSMSTAAGL
+2102 SMSDSMNTAAGL

-2122 SDQATTSKGSVDNLQ
+2122 SDQATTSKGSVDDLQ

-2176 STGLKKDTLGVV
+2176 SAGLKKDTLGVV

-2198 SKDGNVRLGGVGGAE
+2198 SKDGNVRLGGVDGAE

-2226 KETKDL
+2226 EETRDL
-2232 LGGKTNVD
+2232 LSGKTNVD
-2240 IPKFATGYRKPNSQT
+2240 IPKFSTGYRKPSSQT

-2269 SSGSSYT
+2269 SSGSNYT
-2276 PPSSSSSSASSVAEE
+2276 PPSSNSSSTSSAAE

-2377 NKYAIYNWD
+2377 NKYATYNWD

-2471 LIDESINDT
+2471 LINESINDT

-2641 VSGQYY
+2641 VSTQYY

-2668 ILDMLASGNIDYHQ
+2668 ILDMLASGNVDYHQ

-2691 AKIINEGLDYPLRFE
+2691 AKIINEDLDYPLRFE

-2721 QRIMDYLA
+2721 QRIVDYLA

-2798 SGYNLRTSV
+2798 SGYNLRTSI

>member
-31 SKIKLDDNLS
+31 SKIKLDDSLS

-46 TFNELENQINKFNS
+46 TFNELENQISKFNS

-77 NVKTINNLLKQL
+77 SVKVINNLLKQL
-89 DNNLNEVKKVNL
+89 DSNLSEVKKVNL

-106 ISSKTLNT
+106 ISSKTLNA

-123 NVQQSI
+123 NVQKSI
-129 NTLNA
+129 NALNA

-139 VVDALGQLK
+139 VVNALGQLK
-148 TKGAKTAGQGILEA
+148 TKGAKSAGQGILEA
-162 FNSSDIKKA
+162 FNSNDIEKA
-171 IELTDE
+171 IQLTDE

-183 RYENQVKKSGKSTT
+183 RYESQVKKSGKSTT
-197 NIKANLTALGQLKD
+197 NIEANLTALGQLKD
-211 VFDDLTSESK
+211 VFDDLTNESK

-259 GNAIRQQANASVDAA
+259 GNAIKQQANASVDAA
-274 DSQRILNNELDEV
+274 NSQRILNNELDEV
-287 RGNLTNFFSLANGID
+287 KGNLTNFFSLANGID

-344 QEASALGA
+344 EEASALGA

-410 NEVSAQRINDVYS
+410 NEVSAQRVNDVYS

-433 AEIGTAMS
+433 EEIGIAMS

-542 SKWDGLDLA
+542 SKWDSLDLA

-599 TLDSLEA
+599 TLDSLES
-606 KLNQLKNA
+606 KLNNLKNA

-680 VNTFSTSA
+680 VNTFSTST

-698 TVAERFNEGL
+698 SVAERFNEGL
-708 ERGFSKTTFD
+708 EQGFSKTTFD
-718 GAIEAKIKMDNIN
+718 GAIEAKFKMDNIN

-738 QLIKNADN
+738 QLVKNADN

-773 TLGNSLKTDLLN
+773 TLGNSLKTDLLS
-785 QLESFNNTADPA
+785 QLELFNNTANPA

-822 QINQEVAQLN
+822 QINQEAAQLN

-846 SVKTIN
+846 SVKAIN

-901 GVVGTVKGLF
+901 GVVGTIKGLF
-911 DGLAASS
+911 NGLTASAS
-918 AVTLASITSLLGPII
+918 VTLASITSLLGPIA

-1005 GTYEWKE
+1005 GTYEWKD

-1037 GENGNLEISEEGENQ
+1037 GENGNLEISEQGENQ

-1058 RSVAATT
+1058 RAVAATT

-1070 AQVSEKQAQQDQTYY
+1070 AQVSEKQVQQDQTYY

-1183 NSNAGN
+1183 NSDAGN

-1242 DGLIDTMLSTNVDS
+1242 DGLIDTILATNVDS

-1263 GDSLTDAYSDIVKE
+1263 GDSLTNAYSEMVKE

-1314 NENIR
+1314 DENIR
-1319 EDEEALANAIASFQI
+1319 EDEEALANAIASFQV
-1334 SESYATKIEEIF
+1334 SDSYATKIEEIF
-1346 DTISKATDQSA
+1346 DTISKATDQGA
-1357 KTAAQN
+1357 KTAAQD

-1390 ADALFEY
+1390 TDALSNY

-1402 SSLGYTINDSGII
+1402 DSLGYTINDSGVI
-1415 EELGISLEDLTNH
+1415 EELGVSLEDLTNH

-1488 RAGLGGASSSNFM
+1488 RAGLSGASSSNFM

-1509 DGTKAAQEAME
+1509 NGTKAAQEAME

-1551 LGQSMLITSGD
+1551 LGQSMLITSED
-1562 AVSTASQF
+1562 AVSTANQF
-1570 QYFLKSADFSEM
+1570 QYFLKSADFSDM

-1591 ENGKITPDNVEEL
+1591 ENGKITSSNVEEL

-1661 NAFNTIENFDPG
+1661 SAFDTIANFDPG
-1673 RDTGEIG
+1673 RDTREIG

-1723 ADGKLDQVEGQFVD
+1723 AGGKLDQVEGQFVD
-1737 RLRILEGN
+1737 RLRVLEEN
-1745 LYGAWHELASSEQ
+1745 LYGAWHELATSEQ
-1758 YQTQLSEYNA
+1758 YQSQLSEYNA

-1793 DQVVQGLMEAY
+1793 DQVIQGLMEAY
-1804 NISKEYAEMLLTDFY
+1804 DISKEYAEMLLTDFY

-1824 LKTELAANDWAAGI
+1824 LKTELNANDWAAGI

-1847 TTMSTNAKG
+1847 TTMSTNTEG

-1887 DIANELGVVTTGL
+1887 DIANELGIVTDGL

-1986 EAVQAMRASGDDTTI
+1986 EAVQAMRASGDDTVI

-2012 EASLSTSMQTT
+2012 EANLSTDMQTT
-2023 LENGAENADMSIL
+2023 LETGAENADMSVL

-2042 AITSGITGTDD
+2042 AITSGITGTDE
-2053 STWFSGLS
+2053 STWFTGLS

-2077 KSEEIASAVSED
+2077 KSEEIATAVSED
-2089 TEAMSSSYADATQ
+2089 TETMSSSYADATQ

-2122 SDQATTSKGSVDNLQ
+2122 SDQATSSKGSVDSLQ

-2198 SKDGNVRLGGVGGAE
+2198 SKDGNVRLGGVDGAE

-2232 LGGKTNVD
+2232 LGGKTNIE
-2240 IPKFATGYRKPNSQT
+2240 IPKFATGYKKPSSQT
-2255 QTGWSGSSSSSSSS
+2255 QTGWSGSSGSSSTPSSS
-2269 SSGSSYT
+2269 SSGSS
-2276 PPSSSSSSASSVAEE
+2276 SSSSNASATEE

-2321 RQYNKILKDRFGTS
+2321 RQYNRILKDRFGTS

-2488 QNSVNQMRQQR
+2488 QNSVNQMRQER

-2537 AQGQESY
+2537 ARGQESY

-2557 DQNDYAAE
+2557 DQNDYAAK

-2580 AQQNGDLWKNVQE
+2580 AQQTGDLWKNVQE
-2593 LIKSGTDSLGKLITG
+2593 LIKSGTDNLGKLITG

-2629 MEWLKGIEQALK
+2629 MDWLKGIEQALK
-2641 VSGQYY
+2641 VSTQYY

-2658 YDPNADYTAL
+2658 YDPNVDYTAL
-2668 ILDMLASGNIDYHQ
+2668 ILDMLASGNVDYHQ
-2682 LAVWEQQRN
+2682 LAIWEQQRN
-2691 AKIINEGLDYPLRFE
+2691 AKIINEDLNYPLRFE
-2706 YIDYLDDFDPNVDYM
+2706 YIDYLDDYDPNVDYT
-2721 QRIMDYLA
+2721 QKIMDYLA

-2747 KELGLDYDLEYDLY
+2747 KELGLDYNLEYDLY

-2784 GYRPEKPYTLDTYS
+2784 GYRPESPYTLDTYS
-2798 SGYNLRTSV
+2798 SGYSLRTST
-2807 MPTYG
+2807 MPTYSA
-2812 TETYYQNSGDNYYEV
+2812 ETYYQNSGDNYYEV

>member
-46 TFNELENQINKFNS
+46 TFNELENQISKFNS
-60 KMEQGFQTKGDV
+60 KMERGFQTKGDV

-77 NVKTINNLLKQL
+77 NAKTINSLLKQL
-89 DNNLNEVKKVNL
+89 DNNLSEIKKINL

-106 ISSKTLNT
+106 ISSKTLNA

-123 NVQQSI
+123 DIQKSI
-129 NTLNA
+129 NELNA

-148 TKGAKTAGQGILEA
+148 TKGAKTAGQDILEA
-162 FNSSDIKKA
+162 FNSNDIKKA
-171 IELTDE
+171 IQLTDE

-183 RYENQVKKSGKSTT
+183 RYESQVKKSGKSTT
-197 NIKANLTALGQLKD
+197 NIKANLTALGDLKK
-211 VFDDLTSESK
+211 VFNNLTEESK

-247 DFEQAAN
+247 DFEQATN

-259 GNAIRQQANASVDAA
+259 GNAIKQQANASVDAA
-274 DSQRILNNELDEV
+274 NSQRILNNELDEV
-287 RGNLTNFFSLANGID
+287 KGNLTNFFSLANGID

-344 QEASALGA
+344 EEASALGA

-361 TLYLQQGLEANEA
+361 TLYLQQGLNANEA

-410 NEVSAQRINDVYS
+410 NEVSAQRVNDVYS

-433 AEIGTAMS
+433 EEIGTAMS
-441 KTASIASSANMEFE
+441 KTASIAANANMEFE
-455 VTAALLSQIIETT
+455 ITAAFLSQIIETT

-493 DQGLLEGTD
+493 NQGLLEGTD

-517 QTVGISLKDFLTG
+517 QTVGISLKDFLIG

-542 SKWDGLDLA
+542 SKWDTLDLA

-599 TLDSLEA
+599 TLDSLES

-664 GFQVVK
+664 GFQVIK

-680 VNTFSTSA
+680 VNTFSTSG
-688 LEKKAARAGM
+688 LETRAQKAGM
-698 TVAERFNEGL
+698 SVGERWCQGVENGASKLDLNKNLDEALKKIDILRNTQKKLTIFGDSQHGLLDKSFNSLVSNVEGL
-708 ERGFSKTTFD
+708 FGPLERVDGAIASVGNSLREDLLSQLSKVRGNGESTFD
-718 GAIEAKIKMDNIN
+718 GLRQSIERLGDVTSLDQLKTSLQQVQAEAKALNETMAMQNTGRAVHFSFNANSVTKIN
-731 EASNQLK
+731 S
-738 QLIKNADN
+738 
-746 GIVSLEQ
+746 G
-753 FGDRVNYVF
+753 
-762 SSIKGDSAAIQ
+762 
-773 TLGNSLKTDLLN
+773 LKT
-785 QLESFNNTADPA
+785 TA
-797 FKQLKQTIESLA
+797 KV
-809 NASSLDEIKQKIQ
+809 
-822 QINQEVAQLN
+822 VAQ
-832 KTSGA
+832 TATG
-837 NLNLKIDSK
+837 I
-846 SVKTIN
+846 T
-852 KDFSDLTTKTAQA
+852 DL
-865 ASGISDFGSLLSHFG
+865 GSLLSAFG
-880 GAVGKVGLQI
+880 GTAAKVGSQI
-890 TGLGSIFMDLV
+890 TGLGIMFGDIV
-901 GVVGTVKGLF
+901 GIIGTVKGV
-911 DGLAASS
+911 LA
-918 AVTLASITSLLGPII
+918 TLRVQAELTGVSLGAMLAPILG
-933 AVAAALAAVAA
+933 VAAALAALAG
-944 IGFAS
+944 IGFAA
-949 WYFSEGE
+949 WYFSDAQKTAREME
-956 TLKRQLKE
+956 KLKT
-964 AQELTEATASAAEDA
+964 ATEAADAAAEEVTK
-979 QAAYDEVIS
+979 AYEDLVS
-988 AFDSYHTARDAL
+988 AFDSYNNAATALDEL
-1000 SDLTE
+1000 VV
-1005 GTYEWKE
+1005 GTQEWKE
-1012 ALLEVNSQVLDLIA
+1012 ALMEVNQQVLTLLDT
-1026 KYPELAQYVTR
+1026 YPELAQYVTR
-1037 GENGNLEISEEGENQ
+1037 GEDGQLQISEEGQQISTQNKLDAQNAAFAMQANASINQ
-1052 LIERQQ
+1052 LQFDYEQETKRVQKQLDSITLGGSYDIQNLVSLYEKNPNVFGRREFTSSDYSSASADELVQLATQYFNRLNTGLELNQFMERDENGALQVIEGMQDELVTVL
-1058 RSVAATT
+1058 SKGANTT
-1065 TANLS
+1065 S
-1070 AQVSEKQAQQDQTYY
+1070 AYQLE
-1085 DLQQLINKNSYAG
+1085 QLIG
-1098 IAANSKE
+1098 
-1105 VLDLYNTNPDAFV
+1105 
-1118 ANKTF
+1118 
-1123 NASNLSSATDEELIG
+1123 
-1138 LFKQYVV
+1138 
-1145 PMAGASGLEEY
+1145 SG
-1156 LKYDAQTNSYDVKEG
+1156 Q
-1171 YEKEVA
+1171 
-1177 DALRDS
+1177 
-1183 NSNAGN
+1183 
-1189 YLAYTA
+1189 AY
-1195 GYQDLTLYSDELF
+1195 LYSDELSSLANTYSMDINELANLEGAIAGLSSAALSTEESIEGLTNTMIGNKIDSSILEDELGQQITDIF
-1208 KLADGMVSN
+1208 TNVVGQDRENDIELEASELRSKFSKEELQDLYAEALEIAPEQIDESIRDNKELLSEAIAADNYSDEIALQVTEFYENIVQKSSESARTFLDILSQNFDDLKDIDLESLSTNEQQQEFLEKVASDLGYVTDTGAADIERLASALGISIEDLASSFSDSVDIVEEQQKKTSKDLLTSMLGSGAFSNSQDMLNVLNNLSLGQKEQTVSMIDNVSPLGDQAVNTIWQVMPELSADASSFEEAQSLVNSLDFNNPIIAASQLKQGMDSADTSVAKLSQGLLEVGDSALNSGAQFQYLLSSADFTDINDQLNDFIEENGSISASNIKEVAKESDLLSSYLAQGEVDANALAKALTAIKVNNVDPSGFTDRVLEALSAVTTTDEVLSHMQETIDNFSPGIDSGAGMDFLTEQHEALKEFADNYEYGNQQFQGIISQIFGSEAIATALASEDPETAFNGYITKLGNWVQGDGYGFWNQVGLGEVVLDGVAAQFDAEGNVILGQIDQKTGEFSDTVSLTTEQMLQSIMTGAGVTYDTAEMLLANFLSHSTDMAKQLGQNDFQAAVNELLTPMRNLGTEAEGVWTVTQAELEAFAVSMGTTVDEVYATLQQKAAEKNGTVKVVDWFDESGAQLMGQDLVDQIYSQLDVENGKELLMKLNVDTSEGYANVEELSSKLAELGLNEEQINSALDSLAANAQTKLSQEVEIPVKTTLEDGSETITIDTITVTSDSVQGLDAAVNAALEAANYDLVSESIINQDFSEVGSSLEEILKTAATNAATDLGAKVNAVTFESKTISVTPVLTQSRLTVYIDEVVTSNASN
-1217 AQGLINIAPQL
+1217 AQGTGPSGFYKTGTSLV
-1228 GEFSAATLEAESTI
+1228 GEEGRELVQTT
-1242 DGLIDTMLSTNVDS
+1242 DGQ
-1256 NVLNDEF
+1256 
-1263 GDSLTDAYSDIVKE
+1263 AYLVGTQGPEIVPLQKGDIVYSNPETEKIL
-1277 SMRTDVSDL
+1277 T
-1286 AQQLKDENDLGQL
+1286 
-1299 QDMYADVFEIPKDQI
+1299 PKSHKTI
-1314 NENIR
+1314 TR
-1319 EDEEALANAIASFQI
+1319 
-1334 SESYATKIEEIF
+1334 YATGKW
-1346 DTISKATDQSA
+1346 S
-1357 KTAAQN
+1357 
-1363 MFTAISGNF
+1363 
-1372 EQMSEESKQALM
+1372 
-1384 DLDTSD
+1384 TSD
-1390 ADALFEY
+1390 K
-1397 VSNIM
+1397 NQIWTGG
-1402 SSLGYTINDSGII
+1402 SSG
-1415 EELGISLEDLTNH
+1415 
-1428 FGNAIDRL
+1428 
-1436 RQEEVS
+1436 
-1442 VNDALGLQIA
+1442 
-1452 KNGTFR
+1452 
-1458 QTNNSQDVLSDLIQL
+1458 
-1473 DTQQKSNIASLAEQI
+1473 
-1488 RAGLGGASSSNFM
+1488 
-1501 EGAIEIYA
+1501 
-1509 DGTKAAQEAME
+1509 
-1520 GIFLDV
+1520 
-1526 DFSNPI
+1526 
-1532 QAFGALQEAIQST
+1532 
-1545 ESDVSA
+1545 
-1551 LGQSMLITSGD
+1551 
-1562 AVSTASQF
+1562 
-1570 QYFLKSADFSEM
+1570 
-1582 NDQLEDFVE
+1582 
-1591 ENGKITPDNVEEL
+1591 
-1604 ANSCSSLKQMLD
+1604 
-1616 QTGISAST
+1616 
-1624 AAGIINGIYVGDL
+1624 
-1637 GIDDL
+1637 
-1642 TDSLIIALSAF
+1642 
-1653 GKFDSVVD
+1653 
-1661 NAFNTIENFDPG
+1661 
-1673 RDTGEIG
+1673 
-1680 DWVNEAADTVIEMY
+1680 
-1694 DNGEYGNEQLQNY
+1694 
-1707 LKLLFG
+1707 
-1713 EDQWDAALLA
+1713 
-1723 ADGKLDQVEGQFVD
+1723 
-1737 RLRILEGN
+1737 
-1745 LYGAWHELASSEQ
+1745 
-1758 YQTQLSEYNA
+1758 
-1768 AQGTNIQ
+1768 
-1775 ISELSDGSIELLT
+1775 
-1788 NGATT
+1788 
-1793 DQVVQGLMEAY
+1793 
-1804 NISKEYAEMLLTDFY
+1804 
-1819 NFSGD
+1819 
-1824 LKTELAANDWAAGI
+1824 
-1838 SDYVKAREV
+1838 
-1847 TTMSTNAKG
+1847 
-1856 QTSQVTTPV
+1856 
-1865 FSDKEIRT
+1865 
-1873 IAAQTGQTE
+1873 
-1882 FDIWS
+1882 
-1887 DIANELGVVTTGL
+1887 
-1900 TSVSQIQSAI
+1900 
-1910 GEKGKVIKLLDSEGN
+1910 
-1925 LLEIGAIKE
+1925 
-1934 QLNTTFG
+1934 
-1941 SESMNGLWIGAFAGL
+1941 
-1956 REEGTIALEDIQATL
+1956 
-1971 SSLGLDDATIAKLTG
+1971 
-1986 EAVQAMRASGDDTTI
+1986 
-2001 TVNGVEISEEE
+2001 
-2012 EASLSTSMQTT
+2012 
-2023 LENGAENADMSIL
+2023 
-2036 GDTISE
+2036 
-2042 AITSGITGTDD
+2042 
-2053 STWFSGLS
+2053 
-2061 TAAQTN
+2061 
-2067 IESAYTIISG
+2067 
-2077 KSEEIASAVSED
+2077 
-2089 TEAMSSSYADATQ
+2089 SSYT
-2102 SMSDSMSTAAGL
+2102 
-2114 INGSLTSI
+2114 
-2122 SDQATTSKGSVDNLQ
+2122 
-2137 TSISN
+2137 
-2142 LTGKTVT
+2142 
-2149 VKANLSTNYSGF
+2149 
-2161 RLAGNTFSVE
+2161 
-2171 WFASG
+2171 
-2176 STGLKKDTLGVV
+2176 
-2188 GDGGG
+2188 
-2193 PELIL
+2193 P
-2198 SKDGNVRLGGVGGAE
+2198 
-2213 LTQLE
+2213 
-2218 KGDQIYTA
+2218 
-2226 KETKDL
+2226 
-2232 LGGKTNVD
+2232 
-2240 IPKFATGYRKPNSQT
+2240 
-2255 QTGWSGSSSSSSSS
+2255 SSSSSSSS
-2269 SSGSSYT
+2269 SA
-2276 PPSSSSSSASSVAEE
+2276 SSAAEE

-2377 NKYAIYNWD
+2377 NKYATYNWD

-2629 MEWLKGIEQALK
+2629 MDWLKGIEQALK
-2641 VSGQYY
+2641 VSTQYY

-2668 ILDMLASGNIDYHQ
+2668 ILDMLASGNVDYHQ

-2691 AKIINEGLDYPLRFE
+2691 AKIINEDLDYPLRFE

-2721 QRIMDYLA
+2721 QRIVDYLA
-2729 EGDYLMAAISQ
+2729 DGDYLMAAISQ